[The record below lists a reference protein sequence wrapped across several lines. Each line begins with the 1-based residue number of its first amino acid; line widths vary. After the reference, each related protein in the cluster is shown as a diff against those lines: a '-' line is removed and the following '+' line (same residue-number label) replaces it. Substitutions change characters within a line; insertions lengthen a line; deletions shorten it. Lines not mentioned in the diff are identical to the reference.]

1 MLNEWGRMPIL
12 HESRWEWGMM
22 RCVGRNLREM
32 VLVVFNLNTDHRYRG
47 VGSPVCER
55 VWSVLLARVE
65 RVVREGFLNRHSFN
79 SVIASVALLALSAC
93 NGCATPQPLGISC
106 RAVSTGQVMSRGMSE
121 GPTSVGESRGM
132 QQSRFVCSIIYS
144 SEEFEAEMGSNE
156 Q

>member
-1 MLNEWGRMPIL
+1 
-12 HESRWEWGMM
+12 
-22 RCVGRNLREM
+22 M

-55 VWSVLLARVE
+55 VWGVLSARVE

-79 SVIASVALLALSAC
+79 SVAASIACLILLALSAC
-93 NGCATPQPLGISC
+93 GGCATPQPLGISC

-132 QQSRFVCSIIYS
+132 QQTRLVCSLIYS
-144 SEEFEAEMGSNE
+144 QEELAAELGSNE

>member
-1 MLNEWGRMPIL
+1 
-12 HESRWEWGMM
+12 
-22 RCVGRNLREM
+22 M
-32 VLVVFNLNTDHRYRG
+32 VQVVFNVNIGDRSPG

-79 SVIASVALLALSAC
+79 SVAASIACLILLALSAC
-93 NGCATPQPLGISC
+93 GGCATPQPLGISC

-132 QQSRFVCSIIYS
+132 QQTRLVCSLIYS
-144 SEEFEAEMGSNE
+144 SEELEAEMGSNE